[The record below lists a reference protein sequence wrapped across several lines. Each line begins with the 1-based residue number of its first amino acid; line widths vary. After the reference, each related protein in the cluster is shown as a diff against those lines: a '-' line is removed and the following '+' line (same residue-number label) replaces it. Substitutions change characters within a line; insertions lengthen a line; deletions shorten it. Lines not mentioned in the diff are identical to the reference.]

1 VATIKPTDAG
11 PRAFRYQMQPGGR
24 LVAEG
29 TPLQFLISRAFN
41 SNNNEQIAGI
51 PAFAMADRY
60 DINAKAP
67 AAARAAIGPGM
78 GPMNMDAVAPMLLAL
93 LVDRFKLKYH
103 TEERPVSAYVLTAGS
118 RR

>member
-1 VATIKPTDAG
+1 MATIKPTDAG

-51 PAFAMADRY
+51 PGAFLSVPVMAVLRMIY
-60 DINAKAP
+60 SRLER
-67 AAARAAIGPGM
+67 ARARQEIAGEQT
-78 GPMNMDAVAPMLLAL
+78 ASLA
-93 LVDRFKLKYH
+93 K
-103 TEERPVSAYVLTAGS
+103 
-118 RR
+118 